1 VQSLARLLRGV
12 LYWLLNLYISTG
24 LGSILA
30 IGRELHDMAM
40 VVSAIGIIIVGLFY
54 DKLVFLTLEQ
64 YVYVR

>member
-1 VQSLARLLRGV
+1 
-12 LYWLLNLYISTG
+12 
-24 LGSILA
+24 
-30 IGRELHDMAM
+30 MAM